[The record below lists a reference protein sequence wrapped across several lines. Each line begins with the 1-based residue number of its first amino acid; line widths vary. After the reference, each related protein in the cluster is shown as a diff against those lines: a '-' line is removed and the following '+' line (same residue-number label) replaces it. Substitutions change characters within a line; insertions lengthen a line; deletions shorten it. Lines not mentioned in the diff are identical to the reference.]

1 MFKIRNYMILT
12 YSHNFTMKLFDRI
25 FIILVFI
32 INMFISMNINYLLNN
47 NNNNNKK
54 RCYES

>member
-1 MFKIRNYMILT
+1 MILT

-32 INMFISMNINYLLNN
+32 IINMFISMNKNYLLNN
-47 NNNNNKK
+47 NNNNKK
-54 RCYES
+54 RYYES